1 MLSRSLYALHAPCM
15 LLVAVGCR
23 SFWWAVLDFSFQ
35 LHNLVLDIVE
45 K

>member
-23 SFWWAVLDFSFQ
+23 SFGEPYLIFLFNY
-35 LHNLVLDIVE
+35 NLPLDIVE